1 MIADGSRVVTLSVD
15 LCLRIVGYP
24 SESSVSTRVIAL
36 KERSAGEGLGR
47 WLSK

>member
-15 LCLRIVGYP
+15 LRLRIVGYL
-24 SESSVSTRVIAL
+24 SESSLSTRVIAL
-36 KERSAGEGLGR
+36 KGGGEGLSR